1 MYNEAQKR
9 KVYFCSCDERNM
21 NLFLR
26 KILLAFCCSFVMICA
41 NGQGNVYMTIEP
53 SQVNKD
59 EYATLKI
66 IIENAHDIQHVTPP
80 SLKKF
85 IVLSGPN
92 QENGMRSVNGNMT
105 TNYVALVF
113 TVKPKVYGKINID
126 AATVKIGGRFY
137 KTNTAS
143 LVVNNAV
150 SSYSSGSSLP
160 GSLFQNLDPLAAARS
175 SSPFNDYIFHKND
188 NIADKVNKNMQ
199 LRLEVDKTSCYVG
212 EPIVAVY
219 KLYTRLKSE
228 SQLTENPSF
237 NGFSVIDLTGQDISG
252 YTRERLNGREYNV
265 YTIRKAQL
273 YPLQSGSIDLEPAE
287 LENNIQFIK
296 DEYLANRSNDLSD
309 LFDDFSLATVPAEW
323 IIHQT
328 VNLKSKPVTI
338 EVKALP
344 ETNKPASFTGAVGKF
359 LLEAGL
365 QKTNF
370 PANEPGKLLLKI
382 SGSGNLQLLTAP
394 VLTWPGGIDP
404 FEPKVIEALNKTVVP
419 VSGSK
424 IFEYNFSANAP
435 GEYSLP
441 AIDFSYFDPV
451 SASYKTIT
459 TKPFAFTVTKA
470 TGQML
475 MENIPGSNKEPVTG
489 INKIFNN
496 RWWIIVFIGI
506 LVLAGLLIWVKKDK
520 AASKINKEPVVKDEE
535 ELKLDRIIE
544 TAAINQRNP
553 LEKTTEC
560 LYRANCTGFYS
571 LLNTELKSFLA
582 NKFSV
587 AAIDINTRGI
597 AAVMDRKNISNDTV
611 LQLQELLKQIEW
623 QVYTPFERNE
633 KMNAMYQEAQDIIQ
647 LINTYDIRHL

>member
-41 NGQGNVYMTIEP
+41 NGQANVYMTIEP

-66 IIENAHDIQHVTPP
+66 VIENAHDIQHVTPP

-199 LRLEVDKTSCYVG
+199 LKLEVDKTSCYVG

-265 YTIRKAQL
+265 YAIRKAQL
-273 YPLQSGSIDLEPAE
+273 YPLQSGSIDLEPAV

-296 DEYLANRSNDLSD
+296 DEYFANRSNDLSD

-404 FEPKVIEALNKTVVP
+404 FEPKVIEALNKTAVP

-475 MENIPGSNKEPVTG
+475 IENIPGSNKEPVTG

-587 AAIDINTRGI
+587 AAIDINTIGI

>member
-1 MYNEAQKR
+1 
-9 KVYFCSCDERNM
+9 M

-92 QENGMRSVNGNMT
+92 QENGMRSVNGNVT

-113 TVKPKVYGKINID
+113 TVKPKVSGKINID

-143 LVVNNAV
+143 LVVNNAA
-150 SSYSSGSSLP
+150 SSYRSGSSLP

-199 LRLEVDKTSCYVG
+199 LKLEVDKTSCYVG

-265 YTIRKAQL
+265 YAIRKAQL

-359 LLEAGL
+359 FLEAGL

-404 FEPKVIEALNKTVVP
+404 FEPKVIEALNKTAVP

-475 MENIPGSNKEPVTG
+475 MGNIPGSIKEPVTG